1 MQIRDLAP
9 TDLVAALQL
18 NQAALP
24 AVNGHTPDSFAA
36 LVAEADRSWVAEDDG
51 TLAGLLV
58 SFAPGASYASQNYR
72 WLQERFDRFRYVD
85 RIIISP
91 DYQRRGL
98 GSDLYGALAQHA
110 ATQDVKRLLCEVN
123 LQPPNP
129 QSVAFHE
136 RSGWAGI
143 SDRTL
148 GADKVVRYFEKTL
161 G

>member
-1 MQIRDLAP
+1 MLIRDFAP
-9 TDLVAALQL
+9 TDLAAALQL
-18 NQAALP
+18 NQGALP
-24 AVNGHTPDSFAA
+24 AVNAHDSDSLAA
-36 LVAEADRSWVAEDDG
+36 LVAEADRSWVADDDG

-58 SFAPGASYASQNYR
+58 TFAPGASYASQNYR
-72 WLQERFDRFRYVD
+72 WLQERFEQFRYVD

-98 GSDLYGALAQHA
+98 GSEFYGALEQHA
-110 ATQDVKRLLCEVN
+110 AAHDAKRLLCEVN
-123 LQPPNP
+123 LVPANP
-129 QSVAFHE
+129 QSIAFHE
-136 RSGWAGI
+136 RSGWTGI

>member
-1 MQIRDLAP
+1 MLIRDFAP
-9 TDLVAALQL
+9 GDLGAALQL
-18 NQAALP
+18 NQGALP
-24 AVNGHTPDSFAA
+24 AVNAHDADSLAA
-36 LVAEADRSWVAEDDG
+36 LVAEADRSWVADDEG

-72 WLQERFDRFRYVD
+72 WLQERFEQFRYVD

-98 GSDLYGALAQHA
+98 GSEFYAALEQHA
-110 ATQDVKRLLCEVN
+110 ASHDAKRLLCEVN
-123 LQPPNP
+123 LLPANP
-129 QSVAFHE
+129 QSIAFHE
-136 RSGWAGI
+136 RSGWTGI

-148 GADKVVRYFEKTL
+148 GAGKAVRYFEKRL